1 DRNTYELLF
10 INKKMLESAPNT
22 HVGDLCYKA
31 IWNNQDK
38 PCKKCPMIYL
48 KDGDDTYKSFMH
60 NKKFEVQANITTT
73 TLKWFDGKDACLIFG
88 SEITSIEAEENT

>member
-1 DRNTYELLF
+1 MDNMDIWAYVVDRNTYELLF

-38 PCKKCPMIYL
+38 PCKNAL
-48 KDGDDTYKSFMH
+48 
-60 NKKFEVQANITTT
+60 
-73 TLKWFDGKDACLIFG
+73 
-88 SEITSIEAEENT
+88 